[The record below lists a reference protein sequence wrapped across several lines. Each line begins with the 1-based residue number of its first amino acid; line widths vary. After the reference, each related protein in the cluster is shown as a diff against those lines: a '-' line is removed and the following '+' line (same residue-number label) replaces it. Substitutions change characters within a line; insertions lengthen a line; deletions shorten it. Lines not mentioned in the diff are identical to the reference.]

1 MNNAVQL
8 RGDIATGDNSASIAV
23 VGMSARF
30 PGAPSVDDFWQLLVN
45 RGDAIRPVPADRWD
59 ATARLDP
66 EKDIQAV
73 GGFLDSVDEFDAA
86 FFGVSPRE
94 AEALDPQQRLML
106 EASWLALVDS
116 FEYKLRRSGGDEP

>member
-45 RGDAIRPVPADRWD
+45 RGDAIRPVPDDRWD

-94 AEALDPQQRLML
+94 AEALDPQQ
-106 EASWLALVDS
+106 
-116 FEYKLRRSGGDEP
+116 